1 MWSHGGSFGE
11 ANWVYRKSETGI
23 SDDIGQTGPA
33 LEPSIRRVL
42 TVQFS
47 DKLSI
52 MVNY

>member
-11 ANWVYRKSETGI
+11 ANWIYGKSETGI
-23 SDDIGQTGPA
+23 SDDIGQMGPA

-47 DKLSI
+47 D
-52 MVNY
+52 